1 MHGPP
6 HKGGVSWKL
15 SHNEESLWEIWNA
28 KGRGGG
34 RTSRVSIPSR
44 RREIKRRSGVTRVF
58 SFFFFSFFVLF
69 YFVMFYDNAMTQLWF
84 KFPKRDQNEKPWGR
98 RIHRYTWRIAR
109 VWDGVEKVWPTSL
122 ERSLP
127 TCNWDC
133 YQWFSGDSCHFSRC
147 WKERTKRVKWSR
159 IKVGT
164 IILYDSVCKRTTVF

>member
-34 RTSRVSIPSR
+34 KIRCYASLLLL
-44 RREIKRRSGVTRVF
+44 
-58 SFFFFSFFVLF
+58 FFSFFVLF
-69 YFVMFYDNAMTQLWF
+69 YFVMFHDNAMTQLWF

-122 ERSLP
+122 ERSVS

-133 YQWFSGDSCHFSRC
+133 YQWFSRDSCHFSCC
-147 WKERTKRVKWSR
+147 WKERSERVKWSR

>member
-34 RTSRVSIPSR
+34 KIRCYAILLLL
-44 RREIKRRSGVTRVF
+44 
-58 SFFFFSFFVLF
+58 FFSFFVLF
-69 YFVMFYDNAMTQLWF
+69 YFVMFHDNAMTQLWF
-84 KFPKRDQNEKPWGR
+84 KLPKRDQNEKPWGR

-122 ERSLP
+122 ERSVS

-133 YQWFSGDSCHFSRC
+133 YQWFSRDSCHFSCC
-147 WKERTKRVKWSR
+147 WKERSKRVKWSR